1 MNVKELVIV
10 SLSDNVSNHLVL
22 HRNFFIVV
30 RLLIT
35 MVIAESTDLAY
46 KRLIVVI
53 NYCLLF
59 LVNFKAVV
67 MVMVAILLIAAVVC
81 CDCFMVK
88 GNFVVSKPAQLEVLL
103 GDLVV
108 DF

>member
-1 MNVKELVIV
+1 
-10 SLSDNVSNHLVL
+10 
-22 HRNFFIVV
+22 
-30 RLLIT
+30 